1 MSGFARWLR
10 KGQNM
15 LCALT
20 MATLLAAC
28 GQKGPLY
35 LPGENRSATQ
45 PPSTAWYCASTPE
58 QPHCGGS

>member
-1 MSGFARWLR
+1 
-10 KGQNM
+10 M
-15 LCALT
+15 LCLLT
-20 MATLLAAC
+20 IATLLAAC

-35 LPGENRSATQ
+35 LPGENRSAAQ